1 MPLLAQTQLEAAP
14 SRWAA
19 WSETLLSLWGGLP
32 LGFKLGLI
40 GVALLAVGWGVV
52 RLLINLGRR
61 GRRGILLFGTGFSFV
76 AAVVLAVV
84 IFRLPEPVGT
94 RFDVMPQVLRVC
106 ASVFATCFVVGG
118 LALSIPLVLNRIEA
132 GGAIGFVAARHVRA
146 TKSGFLT
153 VISVLSTAGVAVSC
167 LALVVVISVMGGFGS
182 DLKRKILGNNAHISV
197 DRDNVGGFGD
207 WDRALDE
214 VRSLPGVNKATPMVS
229 GEAMASSSSNTA
241 GVIVRGVDLDS
252 VGEVTDLVKNVEVGD
267 FGYLKNPSVLA
278 DLPAE
283 TIIGLGPGGVPYSKG
298 PSLKKQLDVSDE
310 VADILRPDDSFPGL
324 IVGRELAKSLHV
336 LVGDEVS
343 LVAPLGD
350 LGPMGVM
357 PRTRRFRVAGI
368 FYSGMYEYDASH
380 VYVTLNVA
388 QEFLDLEGKITS
400 IEATVGDPDHVK
412 PVRDRV
418 AQVVAARELRVRD
431 WQELNKNLFSALKL
445 EKIAT
450 FVILSLAIIVACFCI
465 ICTLLLMVTEKSKEI
480 AIIKAL
486 GASDSMVLRIFMAE
500 GSVIGAMGTLFGVV
514 TGWVMC
520 EGLKRFG
527 VRLDPDVYYVD
538 RLPIEVN
545 PVDYALVAVCAL
557 AITVLATL
565 YPALSASR
573 LRPVDGIRY
582 E

>member
-1 MPLLAQTQLEAAP
+1 MTPLFASLAGDGTEAQSFLQRLITA
-14 SRWAA
+14 WA
-19 WSETLLSLWGGLP
+19 GVP
-32 LGFKLGLI
+32 LGLKIGLI
-40 GVALLAVGWGVV
+40 GLVIALVGWLAFRV
-52 RLLINLGRR
+52 LFALGRR
-61 GRRGILLFGTGFSFV
+61 GRRGILVFATSVSFV
-76 AAVVLAVV
+76 GAVVFGA
-84 IFRLPEPVGT
+84 ISATLPQPIGT
-94 RFDVMPQVLRVC
+94 QFDLSHQIVRVC
-106 ASVFATCFVVGG
+106 AAVFTTLFIVGG
-118 LALSIPLVLNRIEA
+118 LALLLPWVLNRIE
-132 GGAIGFVAARHVRA
+132 GSGAIGFVAARHVRA

-167 LALVVVISVMGGFGS
+167 LALVVVISVMGGFGA

-197 DRDNVGGFGD
+197 IRDNVGGFGD
-207 WDRALDE
+207 WDRALEE
-214 VRSLPGVNKATPMVS
+214 VRRVPGVAKATPMAA

-241 GVIVRGVDLDS
+241 GVLVRGVDLDS

-267 FGYLKNPSVLA
+267 FEYLRHPAVLA
-278 DLPAE
+278 DLPAD
-283 TIIGLGPGGVPYSKG
+283 TVIGLGSGGQEYRKG
-298 PSLKKQLDVSDE
+298 PSLKKQLELDDDVAE
-310 VADILRPDDSFPGL
+310 IIRPDDSFPGL

-357 PRTRRFRVAGI
+357 PRTRKFRIAGI
-368 FYSGMYEYDASH
+368 FYSGMYEYDSSL
-380 VYVTLNVA
+380 VYVRLEVA
-388 QEFLDLEGKITS
+388 QEFLDLEGKVTS
-400 IEATVGDPDHVK
+400 IEATVDDPDRVK
-412 PVRDRV
+412 EVRTRV
-418 AQVVAARELRVRD
+418 EAAVASRDLVVRD
-431 WQELNKNLFSALKL
+431 WQEANKNLFSALKL

-486 GASDSMVLRIFMAE
+486 GASDGTVLRIFMAE

-538 RLPIEVN
+538 RLPIEVDLM
-545 PVDYALVAVCAL
+545 DYLLVAVCAL
-557 AITVLATL
+557 VITVLATL